1 MPITVTQHHSL
12 AGHADNETHTNNPLN
27 EKQDK
32 YQLIKFYVLS
42 EEKKK
47 HLSEK
52 AIQII
57 NGEINRY

>member
-1 MPITVTQHHSL
+1 MPITVTQQHSL
-12 AGHADNETHTNNPLN
+12 PGHADNETRTNNPLN

-42 EEKKK
+42 EEEKK